1 MPQQVGEP
9 RTLSDAAFLRL
20 RADIMT
26 GALKPGA
33 KLKIGD
39 LVTRYEVGA
48 SPLREALARLS
59 SDHMV
64 VLEGQRGFTVAAIT
78 REELADLARV
88 RGLIEAEAVAMSIA
102 RGDVEWEAR
111 IVASYFRLQK
121 AQHLAQEE
129 GRWSLA
135 WEDCNR
141 QFHDSL
147 MSDCGSV
154 WLLRMQQQLYAQ
166 SVRYRFI
173 SFDQPQPPRN
183 GDAEHKAL
191 MDACLARD
199 VERARCLTI
208 EHIERTAKAVEALL
222 PSSRASE
229 ARSQSR
235 ILQLLHGGQERERPR
250 SRKASSASGA
260 QSKKA
265 KTSASRVRR
274 QSRRNSK

>member
-1 MPQQVGEP
+1 MPQQMDEP

-64 VLEGQRGFTVAAIT
+64 VLEGQRGFTVASIS

-88 RGLIEAEAVAMSIA
+88 RALIEAEAVALSIA

-121 AQHLAQEE
+121 AHRQAEPPAG
-129 GRWSLA
+129 GRST
-135 WEDCNR
+135 
-141 QFHDSL
+141 
-147 MSDCGSV
+147 G
-154 WLLRMQQQLYAQ
+154 
-166 SVRYRFI
+166 
-173 SFDQPQPPRN
+173 
-183 GDAEHKAL
+183 
-191 MDACLARD
+191 
-199 VERARCLTI
+199 
-208 EHIERTAKAVEALL
+208 RTAIA
-222 PSSRASE
+222 SSMTRSCRTA
-229 ARSQSR
+229 ARFGCCACSSSST
-235 ILQLLHGGQERERPR
+235 R
-250 SRKASSASGA
+250 SRCAIASSPS
-260 QSKKA
+260 
-265 KTSASRVRR
+265 TSR
-274 QSRRNSK
+274 SRRATAMPNTRR

>member
-26 GALKPGA
+26 GALKPGT

-64 VLEGQRGFTVAAIT
+64 VLEGQRGFTVAAIS

-88 RGLIEAEAVAMSIA
+88 RGLIESEAVALSIA

-141 QFHDSL
+141 QFHDALLSG
-147 MSDCGSV
+147 CGSI
-154 WLLRMQQQLYAQ
+154 WLLRVQQQLYAQ

-173 SFDQPQPPRN
+173 AFDQPQLPRD

-191 MDACLARD
+191 MDACLSRN
-199 VERARCLTI
+199 VERAQRLTI
-208 EHIERTAKAVEALL
+208 EHIERTAKAIAAILPDAVAVEDKA
-222 PSSRASE
+222 A
-229 ARSQSR
+229 SR
-235 ILQLLHGGQERERPR
+235 ILQVLNGNQPSKPLRSAVGKVKPPSVRKSDRP
-250 SRKASSASGA
+250 AI
-260 QSKKA
+260 
-265 KTSASRVRR
+265 
-274 QSRRNSK
+274 SRRKNDSRRASK